1 MSVLGF
7 FEATINYWEQLE
19 KKTPTRV
26 KEMKDAIMQFKTS
39 KWAGDFEDE
48 NPADVAKIERKFDR
62 IYKDIYK

>member
-26 KEMKDAIMQFKTS
+26 KEMKQANGRGTLRMRTQ
-39 KWAGDFEDE
+39 
-48 NPADVAKIERKFDR
+48 RM
-62 IYKDIYK
+62 